1 MSIDLGSENFDSF
14 LKTIDILY
22 VEDEDSVR
30 ELLEKRLAKHFG
42 TIYSAPNGEVGLY
55 KFETYR
61 PRIVV
66 TDIRMPIMNGIEML
80 KAIKEK
86 SQDARAIVTTAHSDS
101 EYMIQSIDIGIDK
114 YIVKPVNVD
123 TLVTAIKKIAVGF
136 YNEDMS
142 KEYQRQRAQEKIIE
156 STKNV
161 FEQISNSIPSPLALF
176 KDGKSVFMNEKFL
189 ELFSTERIT
198 DLSNGKIDLD
208 GAFDIDNESSVDV
221 NKKVEIKLPNG
232 RKKIF
237 NPSKVFLSID
247 SENDSALYHLKD
259 ITSVEYQNI
268 KLKNYTDILYDI
280 LRLKN
285 SAQTKQTEPSNVEK
299 KDLGEL
305 ITAQELEA
313 LKRSH
318 TYKTSAAEYTADMP
332 MELLE
337 ELDEL
342 KELEFEI
349 DELLDSAEREELR
362 AVTEK
367 LGAKFNSYAKAIGK
381 LVDFEDLAIAVRNL
395 GNYLGAIPDNE
406 EINWSRLLSSI
417 QNIRFDLSSWR
428 QMIFVDKNAVDIH
441 YLDSSLLSSC
451 IQAQLGA
458 SKKNIEFQDV
468 NELELF

>member
-42 TIYSAPNGEVGLY
+42 TVYSAPNGEVGLY

-80 KAIKEK
+80 KSIKAK
-86 SQDARAIVTTAHSDS
+86 SPDTRAIVTTAHSDS
-101 EYMIQSIDIGIDK
+101 EYMIQSIDIGVDK

-123 TLVTAIKKIAVGF
+123 LLVNAIKKIAVGF

-142 KEYQRQRAQEKIIE
+142 KEYQKQKAEEKIIE

-176 KDGKSVFMNEKFL
+176 KNGQSVFMNDKFL
-189 ELFSTERIT
+189 ELFSSEQIT
-198 DLSNGKIDLD
+198 DLLNGKINLD
-208 GAFDIDNESSVDV
+208 KIFEIDSESETDIN
-221 NKKVEIKLPNG
+221 NKINIILPNG

-237 NPSKVFLSID
+237 SPSKVLLTID
-247 SENDSALYHLKD
+247 TENDSALYHLKD

-285 SAQTKQTEPSNVEK
+285 SAKAKQTEESSAEK

-332 MELLE
+332 IELLE

-349 DELLDSAEREELR
+349 DELLDSAEKNELR
-362 AVTEK
+362 DIAAK
-367 LGAKFNSYAKAIGK
+367 LGAKFSGYAKAIGK

-395 GNYLGAIPDNE
+395 GNYLSAMPENE